1 MKSTTP
7 IWWWSGW
14 RPGISR
20 VAVGHLVRQPRPALR
35 ADVERLLVLLQLLQL
50 LQLLDDRPHRLRDN
64 RTHGLTDLAQ
74 LDSQHADSPR
84 KRL

>member
-1 MKSTTP
+1 MKSTMP

-20 VAVGHLVRQPRPALR
+20 VAVGHLVRQTRPALR

-50 LQLLDDRPHRLRDN
+50 LDDRRPHRLRDN